1 MNINY
6 NNQFGKHTIFGN
18 AGAFISGEKSSAY
31 RHTAEGFPNNQK
43 ADISFAKQYAE
54 NSTPTGYSTI
64 NREASFLLAA
74 SYDYDNRYL
83 ADATVRKAHL
93 PYTVQIT
100 VGPIAGL
107 LVLDGTCTM
116 KPS

>member
-1 MNINY
+1 MPVPL
-6 NNQFGKHTIFGN
+6 
-18 AGAFISGEKSSAY
+18 SPEKNHQHIDTRQKVS
-31 RHTAEGFPNNQK
+31 PNNQK

-83 ADATVRKAHL
+83 ADATVRESASSL
-93 PYTVQIT
+93 Y
-100 VGPIAGL
+100 GSDNRWA
-107 LVLDGTCTM
+107 
-116 KPS
+116 